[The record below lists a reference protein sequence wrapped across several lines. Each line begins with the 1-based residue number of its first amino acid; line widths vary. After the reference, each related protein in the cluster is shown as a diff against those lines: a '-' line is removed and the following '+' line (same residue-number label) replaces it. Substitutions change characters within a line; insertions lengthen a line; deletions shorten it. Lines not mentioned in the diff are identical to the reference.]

1 MKKSTGLLILAATIS
16 LSACSWT
23 LPECYD
29 ELNECG
35 RDSAFTEERTVKANR
50 NRVPPPMPEP
60 APMPEPEPVAVVEPP
75 PPPPPPEPVIVDT
88 QVMTSAE
95 PEFTQ
100 ISK

>member
-1 MKKSTGLLILAATIS
+1 MKKSNGLLILAATIS
-16 LSACSWT
+16 LSACSWE
-23 LPECYD
+23 LPTCND

-35 RDSAFTEERTVKANR
+35 RDSAYTEERTVKANR

-60 APMPEPEPVAVVEPP
+60 VVMPEPEPEPVAVIEPE
-75 PPPPPPEPVIVDT
+75 PEPVIVDT
-88 QVMTSAE
+88 QIMTTAE